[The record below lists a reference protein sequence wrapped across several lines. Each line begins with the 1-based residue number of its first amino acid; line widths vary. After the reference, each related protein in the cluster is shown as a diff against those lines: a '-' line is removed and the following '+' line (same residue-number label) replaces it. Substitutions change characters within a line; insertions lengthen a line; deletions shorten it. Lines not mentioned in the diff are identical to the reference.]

1 MNQFIKLFL
10 IYPLLLIAAI
20 IIFLSTSVNYIETE
34 KTRVVKVNTFDACR
48 EVSDFKSE
56 VWGGWGEIIQDFS
69 DAYEGTRSSKIK
81 IIGSCEGGSE
91 KKF

>member
-48 EVSDFKSE
+48 EVSDFK
-56 VWGGWGEIIQDFS
+56 
-69 DAYEGTRSSKIK
+69 
-81 IIGSCEGGSE
+81 
-91 KKF
+91 